1 MMEDEGKKKV
11 QQERFLQ
18 KKLYDVTISL
28 DPADIEEEIKNA
40 ALIGE
45 FLFYRSNLKDHTD
58 EVGMAEGDENTR
70 LPVMKKACARS
81 ADVTSIHWK
90 KILKPDFIRSH

>member
-1 MMEDEGKKKV
+1 MAEEKKKTE
-11 QQERFLQ
+11 QERFLK

-28 DPADIEEEIKNA
+28 DPADIEEKIENA

-58 EVGMAEGDENTR
+58 EVGMVEQHQCRHNQIQ
-70 LPVMKKACARS
+70 V
-81 ADVTSIHWK
+81 I
-90 KILKPDFIRSH
+90 

>member
-28 DPADIEEEIKNA
+28 DPADIEE
-40 ALIGE
+40 G
-45 FLFYRSNLKDHTD
+45 
-58 EVGMAEGDENTR
+58 
-70 LPVMKKACARS
+70 
-81 ADVTSIHWK
+81 
-90 KILKPDFIRSH
+90 